1 MRQRLPYLIALVLF
15 ATSGFAKDVYLSVGG
30 SVGVFRTDARI
41 FNPSYTKDITIT
53 ARYLP
58 SGNGDN
64 SGVAPRTITVAKRS
78 MAVYDDVVQSLF
90 GGGAP
95 LGAVRLTSDD
105 DFVATQRIYADES
118 STAKNGTLGQFVPG
132 LEVATALKKGVL
144 IQLKSN
150 GTSGVKGTFRTNW
163 GGVNPNAAVANIKFT
178 LYDRNNAVAGTNEL
192 TLQPF
197 GVFAP
202 TEISGYFGS
211 PARDLSNAWISFESD
226 QPIFVYASVLDNG
239 STDPTFIPASDDT
252 GVAPNPPQP
261 QTKTVNVSAQNWSFF
276 VIPSAN
282 LQAGDQVRFV
292 ITSTEGQHG
301 FQLFSPAGGA
311 IISVTMNPGETV
323 ERTITLPS
331 SGTYTYLCTLSTCG
345 EGHTDMTGTFAVGT
359 TGNDDDRGGK
369 Y

>member
-1 MRQRLPYLIALVLF
+1 MRQRLPYLIVLVLF
-15 ATSGFAKDVYLSVGG
+15 ATTGFAKDVYLSIGG
-30 SVGVFRTDARI
+30 SVGNFRTDARI
-41 FNPSYTKDITIT
+41 FNPSYTKDITIS

-64 SGVAPRTITVAKRS
+64 SGAETKTITVPKRS

-118 STAKNGTLGQFVPG
+118 TSAKNGTLGQFVPG
-132 LEVATALKKGVL
+132 LEVSTAKKKGVL

-150 GTSGVKGTFRTNW
+150 GARGTKGTFRTNW
-163 GGVNPNAAVANIKFT
+163 GGVNPNSSVANIKFT

-197 GVFAP
+197 GVFSP
-202 TEISGYFGS
+202 TEISGFFGS
-211 PARDLSNAWISFESD
+211 PARDLSNAWISFDSD
-226 QPIFVYASVLDNG
+226 QPVFLYASVLDNG
-239 STDPTFIPASDDT
+239 SEDPTFIPASDDT
-252 GVAPNPPQP
+252 GVAPDPQP

-276 VIPSAN
+276 VVPSAV
-282 LQAGDQVRFV
+282 LRAGDQVRFV
-292 ITSTEGQHG
+292 ISSSEGQHG
-301 FQLFSPAGGA
+301 FQLFTPSGDS

-323 ERTITLPS
+323 ERTVTLSS

-345 EGHTDMTGTFAVGT
+345 IGHTDMTGTFAVGT
-359 TGNDDDRGGK
+359 TSDDNDRGGK